1 MPNKDG
7 KLTELLS
14 QYAAARINEANAD
27 AEFKIGMQSLTNR
40 LLHREELIGL
50 TEMRDQYNVQAREIS
65 HQIREHTGGMD
76 ALDYTDPIDKT
87 VDKYAENR
95 MAQQKK

>member
-1 MPNKDG
+1 MSNNEDSR
-7 KLTELLS
+7 LTELMA

-27 AEFKIGMQSLTNR
+27 VEFKIGAESFTNR

-50 TEMRDQYNVQAREIS
+50 TNMRDQYNVQAREIS
-65 HQIREHTGGMD
+65 RQIREHTGSMD
-76 ALDYTDPIDKT
+76 ALDYTDPIDKM

-95 MAQQKK
+95 MEQKK